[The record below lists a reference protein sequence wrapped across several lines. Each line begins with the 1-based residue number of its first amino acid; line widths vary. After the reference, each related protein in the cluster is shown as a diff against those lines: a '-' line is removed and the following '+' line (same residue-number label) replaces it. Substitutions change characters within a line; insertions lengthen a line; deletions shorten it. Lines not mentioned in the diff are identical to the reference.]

1 MTVRININDR
11 EVLAAP
17 DQYIL
22 QAALENGIE
31 IPHLCHDDRIKPY
44 GACGMCVVE
53 IEGNPKLQR
62 ACATKVADGLV
73 IKTHTARTN
82 AARKSA
88 LKLLVSDHRGDCR
101 PPCALACPAQTDCQ
115 GYVGLIANGQ
125 YQEAVEVVKEKIPL
139 PASIGRVCPHPCE
152 EACRRQLVEEPI
164 AIAALK
170 TFVGELALQEGSLL
184 PEMKEATGKEIA
196 VVGAGPAGISAAF
209 FLTKEGH
216 QVTIYEAM
224 PQAGGMLRYGI
235 PEYRLPKDL
244 LEAEIDLLRAM
255 GVEIIY
261 NTRIGRDI
269 TLEYLRKAYDADFLG
284 VGAWQST
291 PLGCEGENIPG
302 ILGGI
307 DFLREVTLNK
317 QVDLGKKVLVVGGG
331 NTAMDV
337 ARTAVRLGVEEV
349 SVIYRRTR
357 AEMPAEDIEIEEAE
371 EEGVKFI
378 YLTAPLE
385 VLSDGKKAVGMRC
398 QKMRLG
404 APDASGRRSPEP
416 IPGEE
421 ITLAADTVIAAIGQ
435 AVNAKEIGVA
445 LSKRGT
451 ITVKEGTFE
460 TDLPGV
466 FAGGDAATGPKI
478 AIEAIAQGKH
488 AAAVMDSYL
497 NGQIIPHVVP
507 PYCKQEDLTEA
518 DFADRTKAKRVKLSH
533 QDPQT
538 RKRDFSQVTYTMTEE
553 TAKKEAS
560 RCLECGCRDYF
571 ECQLLQYIHEYDI
584 DTANRIGEKHKR
596 QECDDHPFLERNS
609 DKCILCGLCVRA
621 CDEVM
626 GITALGLVDRGFDSI
641 VKPEFGL
648 PLNETDCIA
657 CGQCAD
663 VCPTGACME
672 KAAITKQVP
681 VDLEETDS
689 TCAFCGVG
697 CSLILQTKGG
707 KVYSALPDREA
718 EEGLLCARGRFGL
731 WHVNTEDR
739 LTAPLLKEKSGL
751 TEAGWSEALLTA
763 VKRLQAVRAAY
774 GKDAIAFAVSP
785 RLTNE
790 EAFMVK
796 KIADKLET
804 SLIGSFS
811 HTAASGLKEIL
822 GYDASATSYEELHNA
837 DLALA
842 VGNVAENH
850 PIMGIKLKNF
860 AARAKLVTVS
870 GTKTRA
876 EEWAAL
882 SANPTEG
889 LDFFKGLIK
898 GLLEQKAI
906 DEAQAEKTTV
916 GWPELK
922 AAVSKAN
929 VSDSVG
935 AVAKAYAAAK
945 KPIIVIDEDSVTTET
960 IQLLADLA
968 VVGGKIGKPHRGLIL
983 VRSKNNTQGL
993 IDLGIDKTAV
1003 ELTKAIKDGQ
1013 IKALVIL
1020 GEDPAAVDAALMN
1033 KIKKLDFLLAGDIT
1047 VTKTVQ
1053 AADVVLPLVS
1063 FAETAGTYTRSDRK
1077 IQEVKPAIEPLTG
1090 LDNLAVL
1097 LETAALLGVD
1107 YADLQEVRAAIAAE
1121 VPVYGGMKAFDAL
1134 EIDQAVFWP
1143 NSAAEPAGKQSLYSS
1158 GFATAD
1164 GKAHLAVPAKGDAF
1178 GQKKVYDSIEIS
1190 FADFVKGRDLK
1201 IG

>member
-1 MTVRININDR
+1 MGVRININDR
-11 EVLAAP
+11 EILAAP
-17 DQYIL
+17 DQFIL

-53 IEGNPKLQR
+53 IEGNPKLAR

-73 IKTHTARTN
+73 IKTHTSRTN

-170 TFVGELALQEGSLL
+170 TFVGELALQQGSLL
-184 PEMKEATGKEIA
+184 PEMKESTGKQVA
-196 VVGAGPAGISAAF
+196 VVGAGPAGVSAAF

-216 QVTIYEAM
+216 EVTIYEAM

-235 PEYRLPKDL
+235 PQYRLPKDL

-261 NTRIGRDI
+261 NTKVGRDI
-269 TLEYLRKAYDADFLG
+269 TLEYLRKEYDAVFLG

-291 PLGCEGENIPG
+291 PLGCEGETIPG
-302 ILGGI
+302 VLGGI
-307 DFLREVTLNK
+307 DFLREVALNR

-337 ARTAVRLGVEEV
+337 ARTAVRLGADEV

-371 EEGVKFI
+371 EEGVNFI

-385 VLSDGKKAVGMRC
+385 VLSDGTKATGMKC

-421 ITLAADTVIAAIGQ
+421 VTLVADTIIAAIGQ
-435 AVNAKEIGVA
+435 AVSAKEIGVA
-445 LSKRGT
+445 LTKRGA
-451 ITVKEGTFE
+451 IQVKEGTFE
-460 TDLPGV
+460 TNLPGV

-497 NGQIIPHVVP
+497 QGEIIPHAFP

-518 DFADRTKAKRVKLSH
+518 DFANRKKQKRVKASH
-533 QDPQT
+533 QDPAT
-538 RKRDFSQVTYTMTEE
+538 RKRDFSQVTYTLDEE
-553 TAKKEAS
+553 GAKKEAA

-571 ECQLLQYIHEYDI
+571 ECQLLQYIHEYEI

-626 GITALGLVDRGFDSI
+626 GVTALGLVDRGFDSI

-648 PLNETDCIA
+648 PLNQTDCIS

-672 KAAITKQVP
+672 KAAIAKQVP
-681 VDLEETDS
+681 VDLEQTAT

-697 CSLILQTKGG
+697 CSMILQSKGE
-707 KVYSALPDREA
+707 KVYSALPDRDA

-731 WHVNTEDR
+731 WHINTEDR
-739 LTAPLLKEKSGL
+739 LTLPLLKNRTGVGSD
-751 TEAGWSEALLTA
+751 WDDALLTA
-763 VKRLQAVRAAY
+763 VKRLQAVRAAH
-774 GKDAIAFAVSP
+774 GKDAVAFAVSP

-790 EAFMVK
+790 EAFVIK
-796 KIADKLET
+796 KIAEKLET
-804 SLIGSFS
+804 NILGSFS
-811 HTAASGLKEIL
+811 YASASGLKEIL
-822 GYDASATSYEELHNA
+822 GYDASATSYEELHSA

-860 AARAKLVTVS
+860 AGKGRLVTVS

-876 EEWAAL
+876 AEWAQL
-882 SANPTEG
+882 SVTPGEG

-898 GLLEQKAI
+898 ELLEQKAI
-906 DEAQAEKTTV
+906 DEAQVEKAAT
-916 GWPELK
+916 GWAELK
-922 AAVSKAN
+922 ASVSKAK
-929 VSDSVG
+929 VTDSIA

-945 KPIIVIDEDSVTTET
+945 KPVIIIDEDSVTTEA
-960 IQLLADLA
+960 IQLLAGLA
-968 VVGGKIGKPHRGLIL
+968 VVTGKIGKPHRGLIL

-993 IDLGIDKTAV
+993 LDMGFDKTAA
-1003 ELTKAIKDGQ
+1003 ELAKAIKDGKV
-1013 IKALVIL
+1013 KALVIL
-1020 GEDPAAVDAALMN
+1020 GEDPAAVDTALMT
-1033 KIKKLDFLLAGDIT
+1033 KIKKLEFLLVGDT
-1047 VTKTVQ
+1047 TLTKTVA
-1053 AADVVLPLVS
+1053 AADVALPLVS
-1063 FAETAGTYTRSDRK
+1063 FAETYGSYTRSDRK
-1077 IQEVKPAIEPLTG
+1077 IQEVNPAIEPLTG
-1090 LDNLAVL
+1090 LDNLEAL
-1097 LETAALLGVD
+1097 LELGELLGLN
-1107 YADLQEVRAAIAAE
+1107 YADVEDVRAAIALE
-1121 VPVYGGMKAFDAL
+1121 VPVYGGMSAFAET
-1134 EIDQAVFWP
+1134 EIAQAVYWP
-1143 NSAAEPAGKQSLYSS
+1143 NSVQEPAGKQSLYSG

-1164 GKAHLAVPAKGDAF
+1164 KKAHLAAPAKGVAF
-1178 GQKKVYDSIEIS
+1178 EQKKTYDSVELS
-1190 FADFVKGRDLK
+1190 FADFVKGADLK